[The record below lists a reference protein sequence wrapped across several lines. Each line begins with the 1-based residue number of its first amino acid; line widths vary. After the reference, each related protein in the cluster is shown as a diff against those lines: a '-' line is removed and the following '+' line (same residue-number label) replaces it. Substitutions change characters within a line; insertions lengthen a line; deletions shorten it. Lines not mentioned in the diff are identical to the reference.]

1 MYYKSA
7 GRVNTPET
15 TALALKAA
23 AEKNVEYIVVASSS
37 GETARR
43 LINDVGIKVVCVT
56 HAHGYPDPGKSEMPP
71 ETRRELENL
80 GIKVLTTTHVLSG
93 AERGISRA
101 FGGTYPVEII
111 ANTLR
116 MFGQGTKVC
125 VEAAVM
131 ALDAGFIP
139 YGEPIIAVGGTAK
152 GADTALLLTPSH
164 ASSIFET
171 KIHELICKPA
181 YVKSKL
187 IEKNLT
193 E

>member
-1 MYYKSA
+1 MYFQSA
-7 GRVNTPET
+7 GRLNTPNT
-15 TALALKAA
+15 IALALQAA
-23 AEKNVEYIVVASSS
+23 VEKNVEYIVVASSS
-37 GETARR
+37 GETAKR
-43 LINDVGIKVVCVT
+43 LINEAGIQIVCVT

-71 ETRRELENL
+71 ETRRELEGL
-80 GIKVLTTTHVLSG
+80 GLKVLTTTHVLSG

-101 FGGTYPVEII
+101 FGGVYPVEII

-125 VEAAVM
+125 VEVAVM

-139 YGEPIIAVGGTAK
+139 YGEPVIAIGGTAK
-152 GADTALLLTPSH
+152 GADTAVLLTPSH